1 MARLNLRSIEQH
13 GHHMTAL
20 IGTSRKLA
28 TYNFSALSSSFLAFA
43 FHLWCMPSQPCS
55 LLLLSL
61 NTSSHVIELS
71 HALHFMCQICGI
83 GIMSE
88 SVRFHTIIL
97 HVPDLWCGQG
107 LPDSSTT
114 NVGVADAHPVKI

>member
-1 MARLNLRSIEQH
+1 MGGLILLDTTPW
-13 GHHMTAL
+13 GTLAL
-20 IGTSRKLA
+20 AMSKVHYLVIITVDP
-28 TYNFSALSSSFLAFA
+28 YV
-43 FHLWCMPSQPCS
+43 